1 MSSSSGPTAASSSTT
16 PAGDQTLVSTAPQPE
31 EVGLPP
37 RRNGWNWP
45 WHPFQGIAW
54 FFVFFFAL
62 SYFGFMVFYIPG
74 LYIVIAI
81 VVRKKNNNVCFL
93 YVGEFFVA
101 EFVVSVPK
109 HCNNTLE
116 LCVLLLCDCVCL

>member
-1 MSSSSGPTAASSSTT
+1 MSSSSGPAAASSSMT
-16 PAGDQTLVSTAPQPE
+16 PTGDQTLVSTAPQPE

-81 VVRKKNNNVCFL
+81 VVRRKKINV
-93 YVGEFFVA
+93 YFFV
-101 EFVVSVPK
+101 PK
-109 HCNNTLE
+109 FLPLYLSIVILHKNYAYFY
-116 LCVLLLCDCVCL
+116 LCDCVCL

>member
-1 MSSSSGPTAASSSTT
+1 MSSSSGPAAASSSTT

-74 LYIVIAI
+74 LFIVIAI
-81 VVRKKNNNVCFL
+81 VVRKKKTMFAFCTLVNFL
-93 YVGEFFVA
+93 LQNLL
-101 EFVVSVPK
+101 PK
-109 HCNNTLE
+109 HCNTTQE
-116 LCVLLLCDCVCL
+116 LCVFLFV